1 LKVFI
6 LGRTYKDMNERN
18 PGSAADINKLL
29 DFLDFVVA
37 TV

>member
-1 LKVFI
+1 
-6 LGRTYKDMNERN
+6 MNERN